1 MYICAFKLI
10 CFPRHFH
17 SFTFIG
23 IFLSFNPFRV
33 IRIFTIDILLS
44 LEGTMK
50 LPLPCQMGKIYVK
63 VVIGCFVFAKYFEL
77 LCTFDL

>member
-1 MYICAFKLI
+1 MCLEANMFSQTIPFFHIC
-10 CFPRHFH
+10 C
-17 SFTFIG
+17 